1 MKSFAIQVFLLLL
14 LTTGVDAYAQSFE
27 VPKNYV
33 FKTRDDYSR
42 YETDI
47 IKTADWLQQTPWKAQ
62 PQKTEEADQ
71 FLLKW
76 AKGTPAVTIKLIE
89 AVMNLSDR
97 NPQLG
102 FIYMAQYSKYV
113 LEHKQGFD
121 INNANIVAV
130 RALIA
135 KYKAEP
141 LHKPDED
148 IEHLIE
154 LDSKGELNDWVI
166 YIFSMDEKQ

>member
-1 MKSFAIQVFLLLL
+1 MQKSRGLVLAVLLFAGL
-14 LTTGVDAYAQSFE
+14 GASAQSYD

-33 FKTRDDYSR
+33 LKTRDDYAK
-42 YETDI
+42 YEPDV

-62 PQKTEEADQ
+62 PQKTEEANQ

-76 AKGTPAVTIKLIE
+76 AKGTPAVTIRLVE

-102 FIYMAQYSKYV
+102 FVFMAAFSKYV
-113 LEHKQGFD
+113 LEHKD
-121 INNANIVAV
+121 DRDPNNANIVAV
-130 RALIA
+130 RAVVN
-135 KYKAEP
+135 KYSAEP
-141 LHKPDED
+141 AHKPDED

-154 LDSKGELNDWVI
+154 LDTKGELNDWVI
-166 YIFSMDEKQ
+166 STFFMEER

>member
-1 MKSFAIQVFLLLL
+1 MLKSQGLVITALLL
-14 LTTGVDAYAQSFE
+14 VSFSASAQSYD

-33 FKTRDDYSR
+33 LKTRDDYAK
-42 YETDI
+42 YEPDV
-47 IKTADWLQQTPWKAQ
+47 IKTADWLQQTRWKAQ
-62 PQKTEEADQ
+62 VQKTEEANQ

-76 AKGTPAVTIKLIE
+76 AKGTPAVTIRLIE

-135 KYKAEP
+135 KYSAEP

-154 LDSKGELNDWVI
+154 LDNRGELNDWVI
-166 YIFSMDEKQ
+166 SIFSMEEK

>member
-1 MKSFAIQVFLLLL
+1 MRKSRGLVLMALLFAGL
-14 LTTGVDAYAQSFE
+14 DASAQSYD

-33 FKTRDDYSR
+33 LKTRDDYAK
-42 YETDI
+42 YEPDV

-62 PQKTEEADQ
+62 PQKTEEANQ

-76 AKGTPAVTIKLIE
+76 AKGTPAVTIRLVE

-102 FIYMAQYSKYV
+102 FVFMAAFSKYV
-113 LEHKQGFD
+113 LEHKD
-121 INNANIVAV
+121 DRDPNNANIMAV
-130 RALIA
+130 RAVID

-141 LHKPDED
+141 GHKPDDD

-154 LDSKGELNDWVI
+154 LDTKGELNDWVI
-166 YIFSMDEKQ
+166 STFFMEER

>member
-1 MKSFAIQVFLLLL
+1 MRKSHGIVLMVLLFASL
-14 LTTGVDAYAQSFE
+14 GASAQSYD
-27 VPKNYV
+27 VPKNCV
-33 FKTRDDYSR
+33 LKTRDDYAK
-42 YETDI
+42 YEPDV

-62 PQKTEEADQ
+62 PQKTEEANQ

-76 AKGTPAVTIKLIE
+76 AKGTPAVTIRLVE

-102 FIYMAQYSKYV
+102 FVFMAAFSKYV
-113 LEHKQGFD
+113 LEHKGD
-121 INNANIVAV
+121 RDPNNANIKAV
-130 RALIA
+130 RAVID

-141 LHKPDED
+141 SHKPDDD

-154 LDSKGELNDWVI
+154 LDTKGELNDWVI
-166 YIFSMDEKQ
+166 STFLMEE